1 MPSGRN
7 MTEYEYVNYVFQ
19 NTTEHEYVNY
29 VFQNTTEHEHVI
41 YVFQNTEH
49 IIINYLNMRIS
60 NFL

>member
-1 MPSGRN
+1 